1 MQFEWDDRKAEAN
14 LAKHG
19 IDFASIER
27 FEILTA
33 VIEIDDRRDYGETR
47 FAAIGLLGEDI
58 VVVIYTEREEDIVRV
73 ISMRPANRKELQI
86 YVEEA

>member
-1 MQFEWDDRKAEAN
+1 MDDRKAEAN

-33 VIEIDDRRDYGETR
+33 MVEIDDRRDYGETV
-47 FAAIGLLGEDI
+47 LL
-58 VVVIYTEREEDIVRV
+58 R
-73 ISMRPANRKELQI
+73 
-86 YVEEA
+86 

>member
-1 MQFEWDDRKAEAN
+1 MQFEWDDRKAAAN

-19 IDFASIER
+19 VDFASIER

-33 VIEIDDRRDYGETR
+33 LVEIDDRKDYGETR
-47 FAAIGLLGEDI
+47 FAALGLLGEDI
-58 VVVIYTEREEDIVRV
+58 VVVIYTEREEHTVRV
-73 ISMRPANRKELQI
+73 ISMRPANRKEVRI